1 LEVPLPWER
10 LLWSAQTVFPLP
22 RRVRYFLTDFRLVC
36 IEGDRLAELALDDI
50 DEVQRSQTRL
60 DRLTGTSTITVRA
73 RRATRPLVLHGIR
86 RGHQLAA
93 LLELLSGE
101 PRPALDADAV
111 RAALAWNPRVAE
123 SGVREAAAAVAL
135 VVVAVF
141 GVVIGLHGK
150 AAPESYSPDDPIA
163 PNGEKRSRAEIVRF
177 MQTEVMPWAR
187 AALGPIKGGPDRIT
201 CATCHGANPE
211 ARGWQM
217 PAVAT
222 LPQPEV
228 RNRGWE
234 RYSGAMDAQMRNAIY
249 GYIAESDNQTRAT
262 YMREVVMPGMAR
274 LLERP
279 AYDFTK
285 TYEYNRSR
293 HAFGCY
299 HCHKVK

>member
-1 LEVPLPWER
+1 M
-10 LLWSAQTVFPLP
+10 FPHAP
-22 RRVRYFLTDFRLVC
+22 RVRYFLTDFRLVC
-36 IEGDRLAELALDDI
+36 IDGDRLAELALDDI
-50 DEVQRSQTRL
+50 SEVQRSQSRL
-60 DRLTGTSTITVRA
+60 DRLTGTSTITVRS
-73 RRATRPLVLHGIR
+73 RRPTRPLILHGIR
-86 RGHQLAA
+86 RGPHLAA
-93 LLELLSGE
+93 LLELLSGD

-111 RAALAWNPRVAE
+111 RAALAWSPRIAQ
-123 SGVREAAAAVAL
+123 SGFREAAAAL
-135 VVVAVF
+135 VIIVVAVF

-163 PNGEKRSRAEIVRF
+163 PNGEKRSRTEIVRF
-177 MQTEVMPWAR
+177 MQTDVIPWAR
-187 AALGPIKGGPDRIT
+187 VALGPIKGGPDRIT
-201 CATCHGANPE
+201 CDTCHGANAE

-217 PAVAT
+217 PAVAR

-234 RYSGAMDAQMRNAIY
+234 RYSSAMDAQMRNAIY
-249 GYIAESDNQTRAT
+249 GYIAESEKQARAA

-285 TYEYNRSR
+285 TYDYNRSR

-299 HCHKVK
+299 HCHRVK